1 MMSASE
7 TSGAARMGLPLTQG
21 ITEMAVQVSLPA
33 VPEPIVTRAKH
44 CFLDWLGVAV
54 AGSREPAA
62 RITRQVVAGPGPA
75 EAVLVGTGTRTGIL
89 QAALANGTAGHALD
103 FDDVSTSTGVGHPS
117 VPVFPAIL
125 ALADR
130 DGAPGSRFL
139 EAYIAGHETEGRVA
153 ILVSPGHYQAGWHT
167 TGTAGTF
174 GAAAGCAHLLGLD
187 QGTWQTALGIA
198 GTQAAGLKSMFGTM
212 CKPLHAGKAAQNGLL
227 AALLAQGGFTANPDV
242 LGAAQGFAATQ
253 TTTPNPDAAIAGP
266 AEGYALRGVV
276 FKHHA
281 ACFGTHSS
289 IEGIRVIRREHEFDS
304 GDVAS
309 IELRVPPGHL
319 RMCNIES
326 PSTGLEGKFSLRLTA
341 ALAACGSDTS
351 DAGFTDAAVT
361 DPRHVAVR
369 DRVTVTPTD
378 SGARATEVRLT
389 LRDGRVLREA
399 VDVSR
404 PASDEQLG
412 LQWDSLVA
420 KFTSLAG
427 PVLGDSRAGQLIDL
441 VDKLEQ
447 ADSMRAVT
455 ELL

>member
-1 MMSASE
+1 MSVSE
-7 TSGAARMGLPLTQG
+7 ISGGAPGGPALTEAVADMARH
-21 ITEMAVQVSLPA
+21 ISLPA
-33 VPEPIVTRAKH
+33 LPEAVVTRAKH
-44 CFLDWLGVAV
+44 CFLDWLGVTV

-62 RITRQVVAGPGPA
+62 RIIREVTAGTGA
-75 EAVLVGTGTRTGIL
+75 DEAVLVGTGTRSSVL

-103 FDDVSTSTGVGHPS
+103 FDDVSATTGVGHPS
-117 VPVFPAIL
+117 VPVFPAVL

-130 DGAPGSRFL
+130 DSAPGRRFL
-139 EAYIAGHETEGRVA
+139 EAYIAGHEAEGRVA

-187 QGTWQTALGIA
+187 QASWQAAFGIA

-242 LGAAQGFAATQ
+242 LGTAQGFAAAE
-253 TTTPNPDAAIAGP
+253 TTTPNPDGALAGP
-266 AEGYALRGVV
+266 EGGYALRGVV

-289 IEGIRVIRREHEFDS
+289 IEGIRALRREHEFAP
-304 GDVAS
+304 GDVAG

-319 RMCNIES
+319 RMCNIEN

-369 DRVTVTPTD
+369 DKVTVIPTD
-378 SGARATEVRLT
+378 SGARSTEVYLT
-389 LRDGRVLREA
+389 LRDGRVLRDA

-404 PASDEQLG
+404 PVPDERLG
-412 LQWDSLVA
+412 LQWDSLAA
-420 KFTSLAG
+420 KFTALAA
-427 PVLGDSRAGQLIDL
+427 PVLGEGRASRLIAL

-447 ADSMRAVT
+447 ASSMRAVT